1 MVKKN
6 KQMQKIKRH
15 FVFAGNN
22 AIAALLFENNS
33 WRQSSCHCWLLLL
46 LLLPIIHFQSHQLCL
61 AWQQHNPSLSYVVLT
76 IHGHCYFQFNNKMV
90 TFTEFLPKKQLLLT
104 PNLTLW

>member
-1 MVKKN
+1 MKK
-6 KQMQKIKRH
+6 MQIIKRH

-22 AIAALLFENNS
+22 VIAALLFENNS
-33 WRQSSCHCWLLLL
+33 WRQSSCDWLLLL

>member
-1 MVKKN
+1 
-6 KQMQKIKRH
+6 MQKIKRH

-33 WRQSSCHCWLLLL
+33 WRQSSCHCCLLLL